1 MFSPGEVVSYTATV
15 EDPVEGVAVPGKS
28 MSPAEAVK
36 ARAIVKTAAAHNS
49 RRYLIVFSCKVA
61 LVIRVN
67 KNVGIAD
74 PLKRAHIN
82 TVR

>member
-1 MFSPGEVVSYTATV
+1 MSSPGEVVSRTAAV
-15 EDPVEGVAVPGKS
+15 EDPVAGVAVPGKS
-28 MSPAEAVK
+28 MSPARAVN
-36 ARAIVKTAAAHNS
+36 ARAIVNRAAAHNS

-74 PLKRAHIN
+74 PLKRAHLN